1 MAPVDGRLDD
11 EGTSIVRSRYSQVAI
26 VMHWIIAALILINL
40 YLGFRMGFLRGLAQ
54 FNVFQLHK
62 SVGITILVLSV
73 ARLLWRVLNPPPPG
87 LPHIKPWEK
96 AAAAGVHWGFYVI
109 MVGMPLSG
117 WIVVSTSRLNLPTVL
132 YRLIPWPHFPVV
144 HDLSAGAKAAINDAS
159 GATHLILAWSTL
171 ALLALHVGAVV
182 KHQFLDRNP
191 VLGRM
196 LPFSRRP
203 NLYKEP

>member
-1 MAPVDGRLDD
+1 MTPTVGRLNDD
-11 EGTSIVRSRYSQVAI
+11 GTSIVPSRYSQVAI
-26 VMHWIIAALILINL
+26 VLHWIIATLILINL
-40 YLGFRMGFLRGLAQ
+40 YLGLRIGFLRGLAQ

-73 ARLLWRVLNPPPPG
+73 ARLVWRVLNPPPG
-87 LPHIKPWEK
+87 PHHVKSWEK

-109 MVGMPLSG
+109 MIGMPLSG